1 MNRHAKRGLCAEWN
15 NAEPFFSVR
24 TMWLAGSQFPDQGL
38 TLGRDNDELRI
49 LTTRPPGTSLFS
61 LKKEGNSDRGDNV
74 DNIGRHCVR
83 AF

>member
-49 LTTRPPGTSLFS
+49 LTTRPPGTSQRFYFFKPFPVS
-61 LKKEGNSDRGDNV
+61 PGS
-74 DNIGRHCVR
+74 VR
-83 AF
+83 RLGVG